1 MNQVLNRIRHRML
14 VSCQGYD
21 ERTFHT
27 AEDMLAMANAA
38 YLGGCAGFRL
48 NSPEYVRLVK
58 QHFPDMT
65 VIGIWKRMTE
75 GCEVYITPDKES
87 VLGLKDAGA
96 DIIALDATLQ
106 KNHLGMYGY
115 ETISE
120 VKKEYPEI
128 VLMADCSTFEEAQKA
143 CAAGADI
150 VSTTMSGY
158 TQYTEYQDRPDYEML
173 RRCSEELDC
182 FVICEGRIWSR
193 EDAVRCF
200 SCGADAIV
208 VGTAITNPK
217 MITERFVS
225 YLKEENI
232 WQS

>member
-1 MNQVLNRIRHRML
+1 MNPILELINHRML

-58 QHFPDMT
+58 NHFPEMP
-65 VIGIWKRMTE
+65 VIGIWKRVTE
-75 GCEVYITPDKES
+75 GCDVYITPDVDS
-87 VLGLKDAGA
+87 VLALREAGA
-96 DIIALDATLQ
+96 DIVALDATFQ
-106 KNHLGMYGY
+106 KNYLDMYGY
-115 ETISE
+115 ETIKM
-120 VKKEYPEI
+120 VKKEHPDI
-128 VLMADCSTFEEAQKA
+128 ILMADCSTFEEAEKA
-143 CAAGADI
+143 CSAGADI

-158 TQYTEYQDRPDYEML
+158 TPYSGKHAGPDYDML
-173 RRCSEELDC
+173 AKCHEELSC

-200 SCGADAIV
+200 ETGADAIV

-217 MITERFVS
+217 LITERFVS

>member
-1 MNQVLNRIRHRML
+1 MISVLEQIRHRML

-27 AEDMLAMANAA
+27 GEDMLAMANAA

-48 NSPEYVRLVK
+48 NSPEYVKLIKRHLP
-58 QHFPDMT
+58 HMP

-75 GCEVYITPDKES
+75 GCDVYITPDMES
-87 VLGLKDAGA
+87 VLALREAGA
-96 DIIALDATLQ
+96 DIVALDATLQ
-106 KNHLGMYGY
+106 ENHLGMYGY
-115 ETISE
+115 ETIRQ
-120 VKKEYPEI
+120 VKEKYPDI
-128 VLMADCSTFEEAQKA
+128 TLMADCSTFEEAEKA
-143 CAAGADI
+143 CEAGADI

-158 TQYTEYQDRPDYEML
+158 TSYSGCHEGPDYEML
-173 RRCSEELDC
+173 RKCKEQLPC

-200 SCGADAIV
+200 NSGADAIV

-217 MITERFVS
+217 MITERFVL
-225 YLKEENI
+225 YLKEANI

>member
-1 MNQVLNRIRHRML
+1 MNSVLDQIRHRML

-48 NSPEYVRLVK
+48 NSPEYVKLIK
-58 QHFPDMT
+58 KHFPDMP
-65 VIGIWKRMTE
+65 VIGIWKRVTE
-75 GCEVYITPDKES
+75 GCDVYITPDMES
-87 VLGLKDAGA
+87 VLSLRDAGA
-96 DIIALDATLQ
+96 DIVALDATLQ

-115 ETISE
+115 ETIRQ
-120 VKKEYPEI
+120 VKEEYPDI
-128 VLMADCSTFEEAQKA
+128 ILMADCSTFEEAEKA
-143 CAAGADI
+143 CGAGADI

-158 TQYTEYQDRPDYEML
+158 TPYSGYREGPDYEML
-173 RRCSEELDC
+173 KKCREQLSC

-193 EDAVRCF
+193 EDAVCCF
-200 SCGADAIV
+200 NSGADAIV

-217 MITERFVS
+217 LITERFVS
-225 YLKEENI
+225 YLKEVDI